1 MPRRVVIRKKS
12 TRQNMKKKTKEPTAI
27 GQLIRALGSAGGAY
41 LGGYAGQAGLGGAA
55 GHQLGAMA
63 SKWLGFGDYHVT
75 KNSILTKS
83 SDSIPF
89 MHKEDQGI
97 ILRHKEFVGTL
108 TSTTDFTVQYQMP
121 LNPGMV
127 TFPWLK
133 DIAAK
138 FQEYRFRGV
147 VFHYIPASGAAISG
161 TNSALG
167 TVMLQTTYRPSDSA
181 PASKVEM
188 LNEYCANE
196 VVPSESVIHPI
207 ECDPKQNPF
216 AVQFVRSIP
225 VPAGESILNYD
236 LGKTF
241 IATQGQ
247 QAIGNYLGDIWVTY
261 EVELIKPV
269 YSSNITTNALS
280 DFEFSGATTTAYFD
294 TPLTSVDTMGLTF
307 SGRTITFPAGCG
319 TRFVIVLSFVDS
331 HLSLNTWGGTTT
343 TNGTVNWVR
352 TSTVASGNA
361 NVMLAACF
369 TKIDSSRPSVVTLSA
384 LTATGTL
391 NIAAVQVA
399 RAD

>member
-1 MPRRVVIRKKS
+1 MPRRVVVRKNLK
-12 TRQNMKKKTKEPTAI
+12 RQPMKKKSKEPTAI
-27 GQLIRALGSAGGAY
+27 GKLIRALGTAGGAY

-55 GHQLGAMA
+55 GNQLGAMA

-108 TSTTDFTVQYQMP
+108 TSTEDFTVQYEMP

-138 FQEYRFRGV
+138 FQEYRFKGV

-167 TVMLQTTYRPSDSA
+167 TVMLQTTYRPSDSS

-225 VPAGESILNYD
+225 VPYGESILNYD

-247 QAIGNYLGDIWVTY
+247 QADGNYLGDIWVTY
-261 EVELIKPV
+261 EVELMKPV
-269 YSSNITTNALS
+269 YASNITTNALS
-280 DFEFSGATTTAYFD
+280 DFEFSGATKTAYFD
-294 TPLTSVDTMGLTF
+294 TPVSRSDTMGLVF
-307 SGRTITFPAGCG
+307 GARDITFPSG
-319 TRFVIVLSFVDS
+319 TGKRFVII
-331 HLSLNTWGGTTT
+331 LSLVDAHFSANSWAASSV
-343 TNGTVNWVR
+343 TNGTLNWVR
-352 TSTVASGNA
+352 SSTVNSGDA
-361 NVMLAACF
+361 NVMSAVCF
-369 TKIDSSRPSVVTLSA
+369 TKIDSSRSSTVTLGA